1 MGDKKLPFG
10 LTPTTLFEWTY
21 RAAALLLLALVL
33 YLQTIFVT
41 KPQFDGQTAKVNDI
55 DHAQTT
61 VTSRIDVIERNQN
74 QAAAIMAATS
84 QALAGVNQELAAL
97 RATQQ
102 TIDRN
107 AEKNFDRIFRKL
119 DSLATRP
126 Q

>member
-55 DHAQTT
+55 DHAQAT
-61 VTSRIDVIERNQN
+61 VASRIDVIERNQN
-74 QAAAIMAATS
+74 QTAAIMAATS

-119 DSLATRP
+119 DSLAVRP

>member
-55 DHAQTT
+55 DHAQAT
-61 VTSRIDVIERNQN
+61 VASRIDVIERNQN